1 MVPPVL
7 ETFFFGIMKV
17 ASFIPRKSMS
27 QLAEKKKLEGITEK
41 ARQEK
46 LWIWGGRMEAL
57 KTSKQRDRS

>member
-27 QLAEKKKLEGITEK
+27 QLAKKKMGGITEK
-41 ARQEK
+41 VRQEK